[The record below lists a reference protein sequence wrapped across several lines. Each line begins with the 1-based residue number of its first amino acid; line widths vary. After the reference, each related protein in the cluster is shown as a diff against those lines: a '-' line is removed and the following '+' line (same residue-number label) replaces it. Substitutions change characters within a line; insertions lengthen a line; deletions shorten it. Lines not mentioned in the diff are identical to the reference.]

1 MSTKLTNDCRLF
13 KLPGGKS
20 YTRERACTNLHYY
33 TVFLQSD
40 WSILLKYKLSAIIT
54 QYGSTVYIGIAMV
67 YYHKPILKENSD
79 FTFSFKLFPFLVTSM
94 SKTYKKE

>member
-40 WSILLKYKLSAIIT
+40 WSILLKYKLRNINDALRGDVNNNIIIEFRWNISM
-54 QYGSTVYIGIAMV
+54 YAMLPE
-67 YYHKPILKENSD
+67 PIPEK
-79 FTFSFKLFPFLVTSM
+79 
-94 SKTYKKE
+94 